1 MATRDTTSR
10 WSRLCFDGD
19 EQRYELWETKFLA
32 HLRLQGLRD
41 IILNE
46 PVAAPP
52 PREGEELETRDEE
65 EEDKNALAYAELIQF
80 LDDKSLSLVMR
91 EAADDGRK
99 ALRILRDYYAG
110 KGKPRIISLYTELT
124 SLQKSSSESVTD
136 YVLRAETYI
145 TALRNAGEVLSDGLL
160 VAMVLKGLPDEFKP
174 FAIYISQSEETVPFS
189 EFKTKL
195 RSFEDTE
202 RMCGAAA
209 SSDNVM
215 RSRGIQPTGQ
225 RTNAGDRREPIGQRA
240 SAGDRR
246 GAGSTDAVCYRCG
259 VRGHIARACRE
270 QQWCNYCHSST
281 HHYSAC

>member
-1 MATRDTTSR
+1 MATRSDATSR

-32 HLRLQGLRD
+32 HLRLQGLKD
-41 IILNE
+41 TILNE
-46 PVAAPP
+46 PAAAPA
-52 PREGEELETRDEE
+52 PREDEE
-65 EEDKNALAYAELIQF
+65 EETSDEDKNAIAYAELIQF

-136 YVLRAETYI
+136 YVIRAETCI
-145 TALRNAGEVLSDGLL
+145 TALRNAGETLSDGLL

-202 RMCGAAA
+202 RMCGAAEA

-215 RSRGIQPTGQ
+215 SARGAKLT
-225 RTNAGDRREPIGQRA
+225 GQRA
-240 SAGDRR
+240 SAGERR
-246 GAGSTDAVCYRCG
+246 GAPTRYATDA
-259 VRGHIARACRE
+259 A
-270 QQWCNYCHSST
+270 
-281 HHYSAC
+281 